1 VPPLP
6 EPLVREPVQPYAEA
20 AVATGAAE
28 YDTAEEK
35 LCLAAAYNVPAVET
49 TTATP
54 TAEFVV
60 ANPAPPALEPSVL
73 APVGFGDHPVDLSLA
88 NPAPAPDQSVRSVS
102 PAATPVQERSLSS
115 LFSRSP
121 TSDNE
126 RREGGK
132 VPNKLR
138 KKRIPGATSESAQ
151 SSTQS
156 LLENEK

>member
-1 VPPLP
+1 LP
-6 EPLVREPVQPYAEA
+6 EPLVREPIQAYAQA
-20 AVATGAAE
+20 VVATDAVE

-35 LCLAAAYNVPAVET
+35 LRLATAYNVPAVET

-54 TAEFVV
+54 TAEFAV
-60 ANPAPPALEPSVL
+60 AKPAPPALEPSVL
-73 APVGFGDHPVDLSLA
+73 APVGFDDHPVDLSRA
-88 NPAPAPDQSVRSVS
+88 NHAPAPDQSVRSVS
-102 PAATPVQERSLSS
+102 PAATPVKERSLSS